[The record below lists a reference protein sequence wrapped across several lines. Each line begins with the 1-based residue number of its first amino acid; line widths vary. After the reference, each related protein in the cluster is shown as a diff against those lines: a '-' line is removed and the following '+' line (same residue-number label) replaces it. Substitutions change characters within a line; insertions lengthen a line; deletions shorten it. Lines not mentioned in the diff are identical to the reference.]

1 VHPVTHP
8 LSAQRKDV
16 HRFSAQRKE
25 PVTGS
30 NEQAVQRAR
39 ARRTLE
45 RESRPTLSRR
55 HSTRRHHRAEQMG
68 SGSSKF
74 VMGKGVYK
82 AAWDGNEAELRRLI
96 GLGWSVNW
104 HNPESEAIEV
114 NATDDIGRSA
124 LHWAADFGRLAIAK
138 RLLERGAD
146 LTLRNR
152 DLYGKTALDDA
163 RKQGKSE
170 VVALLS
176 GPRAPPFHALHIW
189 RRVQYDRILRA
200 MVGTSGV
207 DGGLAAW
214 FASLIVA
221 ETGRAGCATDSG
233 TPTRARALRRALGR
247 SLAH

>member
-1 VHPVTHP
+1 
-8 LSAQRKDV
+8 
-16 HRFSAQRKE
+16 
-25 PVTGS
+25 
-30 NEQAVQRAR
+30 
-39 ARRTLE
+39 
-45 RESRPTLSRR
+45 
-55 HSTRRHHRAEQMG
+55 
-68 SGSSKF
+68 
-74 VMGKGVYK
+74 MGKGVYK

-104 HNPESEAIEV
+104 HNPEAYGRTALMTASLYGHEGCVRLLLESEAIEV

-176 GPRAPPFHALHIW
+176 GPRYADG
-189 RRVQYDRILRA
+189 DRTECELN
-200 MVGTSGV
+200 
-207 DGGLAAW
+207 
-214 FASLIVA
+214 
-221 ETGRAGCATDSG
+221 ATRMR
-233 TPTRARALRRALGR
+233 TE
-247 SLAH
+247 